1 MPGDFSNC
9 HKEIEMTD
17 AADTR
22 PVNLKA
28 FANLPADEPVVMI
41 NLLKFNDGPGRERY
55 LQYGREVQPHL
66 DRVGGRVRYAG
77 TNPVNI
83 IGDGERPWWDAIL
96 VVEDP
101 SPQAFTDMVT
111 DPGYQ
116 QVHEH
121 RAAALE
127 QGDLVA
133 TSRWMLG

>member
-1 MPGDFSNC
+1 MAS
-9 HKEIEMTD
+9 TD
-17 AADTR
+17 SR
-22 PVNLKA
+22 PVNLEA
-28 FANLPADEPVVMI
+28 FANLPAGEPVVMI

-55 LQYGREVQPHL
+55 LEYTREVQPHL
-66 DRVGGRVRYAG
+66 DRVGGKVRYAG

-96 VVEDP
+96 VVEYP
-101 SPQAFTDMVT
+101 SSQAFTDMVS

-116 QVHEH
+116 QVHGH

-133 TSRWMLG
+133 TSHWVLG